1 MRLTLNAF
9 EVAAFV
15 GGVVADV
22 GLLLFVDLSCIDDF
36 FDGALRDE
44 AEDFDVTTLTD
55 SEGPVLGL

>member
-22 GLLLFVDLSCIDDF
+22 GLLLFVYLPCIDDF
-36 FDGALRDE
+36 FNCTLGDE
-44 AEDFDVTTLTD
+44 AEDFDVTALAD
-55 SEGPVLGL
+55 SESPVLGL